1 MKDKYI
7 DEISKKVEK
16 DISNFNKEEDLIE
29 ILSQIFKALSD
40 PTRIK
45 IIYALM
51 NGPLCVSDISVL
63 LDMSQSSISHQ
74 LALLRNQNLIK
85 VKRIGRR
92 AYYSLDDEHVL
103 CIFKD
108 GLEHAKH
115 KRHKKLKEFA
125 SLILME
131 YNKSK

>member
-1 MKDKYI
+1 MNEKFI
-7 DEISKKVEK
+7 DEITKQVEK
-16 DISNFNKEEDLIE
+16 NIYEINKRDDLIE
-29 ILSQIFKALSD
+29 IISQIFKALSD

-51 NGPLCVSDISVL
+51 NGPLCVSDIAVL
-63 LDMSQSSISHQ
+63 LNMSQSSISHQ

-85 VKRIGRR
+85 VKRNGRR
-92 AYYSLDDEHVL
+92 SYYSLDDEHVL

-115 KRHKKLKEFA
+115 KL
-125 SLILME
+125 
-131 YNKSK
+131 

>member
-40 PTRIK
+40 PT
-45 IIYALM
+45 
-51 NGPLCVSDISVL
+51 
-63 LDMSQSSISHQ
+63 
-74 LALLRNQNLIK
+74 
-85 VKRIGRR
+85 
-92 AYYSLDDEHVL
+92 
-103 CIFKD
+103 
-108 GLEHAKH
+108 
-115 KRHKKLKEFA
+115 HKKLKEFA

>member
-1 MKDKYI
+1 MNDKYI
-7 DEISKKVEK
+7 DEIPKKMEK
-16 DISNFNKEEDLIE
+16 DIFNFNKEEDLIE
-29 ILSQIFKALSD
+29 IISQIFKALSD

-51 NGPLCVSDISVL
+51 NGPLCVSDIAIL

-85 VKRIGRR
+85 VKRKGRR

-103 CIFKD
+103 CIFKV
-108 GLEHAKH
+108 GLDHAKH
-115 KRHKKLKEFA
+115 KL
-125 SLILME
+125 
-131 YNKSK
+131 